1 MTKEE
6 LSSLAAGAAGYLDKT
21 VFHAAKRCGNVRDC
35 RSREDRNGEILTY
48 HLRAGAAG
56 AAVARHVTDNTLYV
70 NRYEILRSTHVVN
83 TLYRELRVEN
93 RSLVHA

>member
-1 MTKEE
+1 M
-6 LSSLAAGAAGYLDKT
+6 
-21 VFHAAKRCGNVRDC
+21 
-35 RSREDRNGEILTY
+35 
-48 HLRAGAAG
+48 
-56 AAVARHVTDNTLYV
+56 